1 MNKGPS
7 NSLKQH
13 RLNKQSKCRIKFW
26 YETKSLNQVA
36 SEFMSIEEAEV
47 FLETCNCYIVGIQI
61 VDRMSNEEAM
71 EYLKKGLRE

>member
-13 RLNKQSKCRIKFW
+13 RLNKSKGMIKFW
-26 YETKSLNQVA
+26 YETKSSNQVA

-61 VDRMSNEEAM
+61 VERMNSEEAM
-71 EYLKKGLRE
+71 EYLKKG